1 MARILATIRATAF
14 SQNVNGL
21 IQFTVVDVQLC
32 HGRDGVTHAVL
43 RDALELVVFPF
54 LSNRLD
60 AKQGAARKLVDLV
73 PGEEELDPVKSA
85 RWNV

>member
-14 SQNVNGL
+14 SPNVIGL

-43 RDALELVVFPF
+43 CDALELVVFPF

-73 PGEEELDPVKSA
+73 PGEEELDPVKSE

>member
-1 MARILATIRATAF
+1 MLPLKV
-14 SQNVNGL
+14 SEL
-21 IQFTVVDVQLC
+21 TVVNFELRRR
-32 HGRDGVTHAVL
+32 RDGVADAVL

-73 PGEEELDPVKSA
+73 PGEEELDPVKSE